1 MKQKKIEPKVEEKE
15 QPKVIVDEIRVH

>member
-1 MKQKKIEPKVEEKE
+1 MKQKIEPKVEEKE